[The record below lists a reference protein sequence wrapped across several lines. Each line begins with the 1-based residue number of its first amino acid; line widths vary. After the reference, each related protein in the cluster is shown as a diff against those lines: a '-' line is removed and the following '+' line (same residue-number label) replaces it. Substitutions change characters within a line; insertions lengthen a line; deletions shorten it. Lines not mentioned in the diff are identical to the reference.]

1 MTDLEVVQF
10 MLPRVLVAIGCGV
23 LIGLEREFKQKVAG
37 MRTHM
42 IVCVGSAIFV
52 SISFVLVD
60 AYDHFDPTR
69 IIASTVSGV
78 GFLGAGVIFKND
90 DKVFGITSAA
100 FIWLT
105 ASLGALIGCGYII
118 SGAAFTIGLVVFLIV
133 VRKIEDIIEPK
144 IAERRKRKKDADK
157 DNAE

>member
-1 MTDLEVVQF
+1 MTDLEVIQF
-10 MLPRVLVAIGCGV
+10 LFPRILVAIACGA

-52 SISFVLVD
+52 SISFVL
-60 AYDHFDPTR
+60 AESYDHFDPTR

-78 GFLGAGVIFKND
+78 GFLGAGVIFKNE

-100 FIWLT
+100 FIWMT
-105 ASLGALIGCGYII
+105 ASLGAMIGCGYII
-118 SGAAFTIGLVVFLIV
+118 TGAAFTIGLIIFLIL
-133 VRKIEDIIEPK
+133 VRKFEDVIEPK
-144 IAERRKRKKDADK
+144 IAERRQRKKEAEKDK
-157 DNAE
+157 AE